1 MLRNKDLLVSV
12 KDDPV
17 TLLLVKL
24 LRDRLDNI
32 QAPKIHRSEL
42 ILLGSM
48 FMTDMFAHGVMGEIA

>member
-17 TLLLVKL
+17 TLLLVNL
-24 LRDRLDNI
+24 LRDRLENNP
-32 QAPKIHRSEL
+32 APKIQRSEL

-48 FMTDMFAHGVMGEIA
+48 FMTDMFAHGIMGEIA